1 MAKIIRSYNSK
12 ITMKNKIHL
21 QQSYIYFA
29 LFIVSFFGLFVVVEL
44 NNEKLWTNDFRV
56 YFDATIDYFNGKNPY
71 VKNYGLDTGFFKYPP
86 FTLYLFKF
94 FTFFGYGVSQ
104 LIHLFLLT
112 ISLIVSIVTLKEIA
126 EKIVDFKFNNKHTWI
141 LYITFLTV
149 AIHLVREFHMGNI
162 NLYLLCLLVLGLKN
176 IQSNRP
182 IYTAFF
188 WSLMLILKP
197 IMILSVIPL
206 LFHKKWKIIFMM
218 AVIGCVFFIFPV
230 INTGWTG
237 NILLWNNWLKAV
249 TNHGEYIISEN
260 SLTYL
265 TNYYFG
271 LKSEWIPS
279 LICLIILVG
288 FLIWKITKTGKND
301 EDLIFTTGILTA
313 FSPNFFVTDTEHF
326 LLIVPLISFLLLMLS
341 KIKSWLA
348 WSGFF
353 IGMLL
358 FSFNSNDLLGREFS
372 DNLDAHG
379 ILGIGNIWFILI
391 FFFIYNRYQSVKNM
405 QRNQN
410 ELSHF

>member
-1 MAKIIRSYNSK
+1 M
-12 ITMKNKIHL
+12 
-21 QQSYIYFA
+21 
-29 LFIVSFFGLFVVVEL
+29 
-44 NNEKLWTNDFRV
+44 
-56 YFDATIDYFNGKNPY
+56 
-71 VKNYGLDTGFFKYPP
+71 
-86 FTLYLFKF
+86 
-94 FTFFGYGVSQ
+94 
-104 LIHLFLLT
+104 IHLFLLS
-112 ISLIVSIVTLKEIA
+112 ISLIVSIVILKEIA

-141 LYITFLTV
+141 LYVTFLTV

-218 AVIGCVFFIFPV
+218 AVIGCIFFIFPA

-391 FFFIYNRYQSVKNM
+391 FFFIYNRYKSVKNM
-405 QRNQN
+405 QHNQN